1 VPEGDRWQQYLREWR
16 RLSPEDRRAAILE
29 LSAEDR
35 EAFRAVLANRR
46 SGPHAA
52 AAGATST
59 VPASAGPGEARSRL
73 PLLLGLLACALLA
86 LVLVRGWPR
95 GPEPASPSARPDQP
109 GTASPSS
116 DWPRWFPGRAA
127 ATAPPGVLE
136 LVDLVRSAAGGSWH
150 TNDGPWSPIRWSTAQ
165 PLYGGDHFYRNGE
178 VQVAVNGG
186 LATTGRV
193 RMPWDVVLTGPTLD
207 HANRILLEQRGP
219 SNDLAGFQL
228 WSYLQAKG
236 WAVLRETRCPFDANP
251 ETWLH
256 LSFGKP
262 FWLEDASI
270 CDPTSCRV
278 IVRVYL
284 DDEADAVACEFRAG
298 RGRNR

>member
-1 VPEGDRWQQYLREWR
+1 MPEGDRWQQYLREWR

-46 SGPHAA
+46 SRPP

-59 VPASAGPGEARSRL
+59 VPAGAGAGPGGARSRL
-73 PLLLGLLACALLA
+73 PLLLGLLGCALLA

-95 GPEPASPSARPDQP
+95 GPEPAPPSAGSAGP
-109 GTASPSS
+109 GTVSLSS
-116 DWPRWFPGRAA
+116 DLQRWLPGRAA
-127 ATAPPGVLE
+127 ATAPPGVME
-136 LVDLVRSAAGGSWH
+136 LVDLVRSAAAGSWH

-165 PLYGGDHFYRNGE
+165 PLFGGDRFFRNGE

-207 HANRILLEQRGP
+207 HANRIVLEQRGP

-228 WSYLQAKG
+228 WSYLQGKG

-251 ETWLH
+251 KTWLH
-256 LSFGKP
+256 LSFSKP

-270 CDPTSCRV
+270 CDPTACRA
-278 IVRVYL
+278 IVRIYL
-284 DDEADAVACEFRAG
+284 DDEADSVACEFREG
-298 RGRNR
+298 RGRSR